1 MGKHSQLADRM
12 YQESQ
17 RVNQPQMATVLEIP
31 SQPPTDLDTTDDF
44 SRDRDMIRRIEYV
57 FDHILSVI
65 PASAQKDMRYKVLK
79 QMMKDSLRDIALIP
93 DRVISPLMRECGQ
106 ALMFI
111 ADGNMEELEEY
122 LDQQNEERENAG
134 DQ

>member
-1 MGKHSQLADRM
+1 
-12 YQESQ
+12 
-17 RVNQPQMATVLEIP
+17 
-31 SQPPTDLDTTDDF
+31 
-44 SRDRDMIRRIEYV
+44 MIRRIEYV

>member
-17 RVNQPQMATVLEIP
+17 RVNQPQTATVLEIL

-111 ADGNMEELEEY
+111 ADGNMKELEEY